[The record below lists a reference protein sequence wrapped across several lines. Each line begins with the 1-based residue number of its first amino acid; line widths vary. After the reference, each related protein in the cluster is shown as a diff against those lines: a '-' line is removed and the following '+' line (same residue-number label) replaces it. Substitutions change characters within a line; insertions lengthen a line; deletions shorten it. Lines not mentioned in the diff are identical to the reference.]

1 MPETYIDLVAQIN
14 RSNSALLKKLP
25 RFVVRGLELLI
36 RQDDINR
43 MLNKYA
49 DVEGVEFLQKLV
61 EELNIRIEYKGL
73 ENLPESG
80 KCFFVANHPFGFMDG
95 LILTYTVGTKYG
107 TLKAIGNDLFM
118 LIPQLRPLIAAVNV
132 FGANPKDY
140 LRGLDQVYQSDS
152 PITHFP
158 AGIVSRMHKGRIE
171 DGPWHKSFITKAV
184 SCQRDIVPFHF
195 IGRNSTLF
203 YSVYLIRKTLR
214 IKANIELALFP
225 HEIFNKRNKT
235 IRVVIGKPIPY
246 STFDKSKSP
255 VEWGE
260 IVKASLYTLN

>member
-1 MPETYIDLVAQIN
+1 MPETHINLKEQIS

-25 RFVVRGLELLI
+25 RFVVRGLEILI
-36 RQDDINR
+36 KQDEINR
-43 MLNKYA
+43 ILNKYS
-49 DVEGVEFLQKLV
+49 DIEGVEFLQKVV
-61 EELNIRIEYKGL
+61 EELNVRIEYEGL

-80 KCFFVANHPFGFMDG
+80 KCFFVANHPFGFVDG
-95 LILTYTVGTKYG
+95 LILTYTVGTKCG
-107 TLKAIGNDLFM
+107 TLKAIGNELFM

-132 FGANPKDY
+132 FGANPKEY
-140 LRGLDQVYQSDS
+140 LRGLDIVFHSDS

-158 AGIVSRMHKGRIE
+158 AGLVSRLQKGKIV
-171 DGPWHKSFITKAV
+171 DIDWQKSFISKSV

-195 IGRNSTLF
+195 IGRNSFLF

-235 IRVVIGKPIPY
+235 IKVIIGKPIPY

-255 VEWGE
+255 FEWAQY
-260 IVKASLYTLN
+260 VKGLVYALK

>member
-1 MPETYIDLVAQIN
+1 MPETFINLKAQIG

-25 RFVVRGLELLI
+25 RFVVRGLEILI
-36 RQDDINR
+36 KQDEINR
-43 MLNKYA
+43 ILNKYS
-49 DVEGVEFLQKLV
+49 DIEGVEFLQKVV
-61 EELNIRIEYKGL
+61 EELNVRIEYEGL

-80 KCFFVANHPFGFMDG
+80 KCFFVANHPFGFVDG
-95 LILTYTVGTKYG
+95 LILTYTVGTKYR
-107 TLKAIGNDLFM
+107 TLKAIGNELFM

-132 FGANPKDY
+132 FGANPKEY
-140 LRGLDQVYQSDS
+140 LRGLDIVYHSDS

-158 AGIVSRMHKGRIE
+158 AGLVSRLQKGKIV
-171 DGPWHKSFITKAV
+171 DIDWQKSFISKSV

-203 YSVYLIRKTLR
+203 YLVYVIRKTLR
-214 IKANIELALFP
+214 IKANIELTLFP

-235 IRVVIGKPIPY
+235 IKVIIGKPIPY

-255 VEWGE
+255 NEWAQV
-260 IVKASLYTLN
+260 VKNMVYALK

>member
-1 MPETYIDLVAQIN
+1 MAETYIDLAAQIQ

-25 RFVVRGLELLI
+25 RFVVRGLEMLI
-36 RQDDINR
+36 RQDEINR
-43 MLNKYA
+43 MLNKYSG
-49 DVEGVEFLQKLV
+49 VEGVEFLQKLV
-61 EELNIRIEYKGL
+61 EELNIRIDYKGL

-107 TLKAIGNDLFM
+107 TLKAIGNELFM

-140 LRGLDQVYQSDS
+140 LRGLELVYQSDS

-158 AGIVSRMHKGRIE
+158 AGLVSRMTRGRIE
-171 DGPWHKSFITKAV
+171 DGPWQKSFITKAV
-184 SCQRDIVPFHF
+184 TCQRDIVPFHF
-195 IGRNSTLF
+195 TGRNSMLF
-203 YSVYLIRKTLR
+203 YTVYLIRKTLG
-214 IKANIELALFP
+214 IKANVELALFP

-235 IRVVIGKPIPY
+235 IRVIIGKPIPHT
-246 STFDKSKSP
+246 TFDKSKSP
-255 VEWGE
+255 AEWAQV
-260 IVKASLYTLN
+260 VKASLYELS

>member
-1 MPETYIDLVAQIN
+1 MPVAYIDLKAQIG

-25 RFVVRGLELLI
+25 RFVVRGLEILI
-36 RQDDINR
+36 KQDEINR
-43 MLNKYA
+43 ILNKFS
-49 DVEGVEFLQKLV
+49 DIEGVEFLQKVV
-61 EELNIRIEYKGL
+61 EEINVRIEYEGL

-80 KCFFVANHPFGFMDG
+80 KCFFVANHPFGFVDG

-107 TLKAIGNDLFM
+107 TLKAIGNELFM

-132 FGANPKDY
+132 FGANPKEY
-140 LRGLDQVYQSDS
+140 LRGLELVYQSES

-158 AGIVSRMHKGRIE
+158 AGLVSRLQKGKIQDIE
-171 DGPWHKSFITKAV
+171 WQKSFISKAV

-195 IGRNSTLF
+195 IGRNSTFF
-203 YSVYLIRKTLR
+203 YSVYVIRKTLR

-235 IRVVIGKPIPY
+235 IKVKIGKPIPY
-246 STFDKSKSP
+246 RTFDKSKSP
-255 VEWGE
+255 FEWAQY
-260 IVKASLYTLN
+260 VKDLVYAL